1 MNLTDA
7 RLNYLTPNERF
18 HDAQRTTA
26 LPRNCPT
33 CNAEPGDGC
42 RTEAGVPMFRFHPER
57 IATNIVAP
65 RQRFGRCAC
74 GRPINTEG
82 SPFCEECD

>member
-7 RLNYLTPNERF
+7 RLNYRTPNERF

-26 LPRNCPT
+26 LPRNCPA
-33 CNAEPGDGC
+33 CRAKPGDGC

-57 IATNIVAP
+57 IGTVVP
-65 RQRFGRCAC
+65 RQRFGRCFC
-74 GRPINTEG
+74 GRPINTSG
-82 SPFCEECD
+82 ASACAECD